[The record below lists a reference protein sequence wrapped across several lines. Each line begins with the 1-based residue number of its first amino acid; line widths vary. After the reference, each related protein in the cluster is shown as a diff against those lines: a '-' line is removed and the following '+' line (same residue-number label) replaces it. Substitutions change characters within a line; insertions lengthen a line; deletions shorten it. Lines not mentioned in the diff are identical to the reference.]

1 LFQFVSA
8 EWVEKHLDAPDVLVL
23 DPRSPVRY
31 MAGHPKNAVNLPVTK
46 ARDAQGKLLPQEELG
61 RWIGA
66 AGLDER
72 RKPVIYDNA
81 DGRNAAFLAWILL
94 YLGRTDVCVM
104 ETLWEQWV
112 ASGREVFYKPVR
124 PTPREFYARERAEL
138 RSKLEDVPAPGS
150 KLVDMRAVEEYSGEL
165 DTEGRPGHIPGAMH
179 LSWQEFGAPGHVLA
193 PKEKLAELFAA
204 RGVGASDHV
213 IAYCR
218 TGVRA
223 ALGFLAL
230 AQLGR
235 KVSLYDGS
243 YAEWAKSGLPVE
255 SLITTE
261 QKGESTHA

>member
-1 LFQFVSA
+1 MFQFVSA
-8 EWVEKHLDAPDVLVL
+8 EWVEKHLDSPDILVL

-31 MAGHPKNAVNLPVTK
+31 MAGHPKNAVNAPVTK
-46 ARDAQGKLLPQEELG
+46 TRDAQGKLLPPEELG
-61 RWIGA
+61 RWMGA

-72 RKPVIYDNA
+72 HTPVIYDSA

-112 ASGREVFYKPVR
+112 ASGREAFYRPVR
-124 PTPREFYARERAEL
+124 PTQREFYLRERAEL
-138 RSKLEDVPAPGS
+138 RSKLEDVPAPGA
-150 KLVDMRAVEEYSGEL
+150 KLVDMRAAEEFSGDL
-165 DTEGRPGHIPGAMH
+165 DTEGRPGHIPGAVH
-179 LSWQEFGAPGHVLA
+179 LSWQELALQGHVLA
-193 PKEKLAELFAA
+193 SKERLEGIFIS
-204 RGVGASDHV
+204 RGISADDHV

-230 AQLGR
+230 AQSGR
-235 KVSLYDGS
+235 KVALYDGS

-255 SLITTE
+255 CRVAKNE
-261 QKGESTHA
+261 KGETTHA

>member
-8 EWVEKHLDAPDVLVL
+8 EWVEKHLDSPDVLVL

-31 MAGHPKNAVNLPVTK
+31 MAGHPKNAVNAPVTK
-46 ARDAQGKLLPQEELG
+46 ARDAQGKLLPPEELG
-61 RWIGA
+61 QWLGA

-72 RKPVIYDNA
+72 HTPVIYDNA

-104 ETLWEQWV
+104 ETLWEQWA
-112 ASGREVFYKPVR
+112 ASGREAFYRPVQ
-124 PTPREFYARERAEL
+124 PTPREFYLRERAEL
-138 RSKLEDVPAPGS
+138 RSKLEDVPAPGA
-150 KLVDMRAVEEYSGEL
+150 KLVDMRAAEEFSGEL
-165 DTEGRPGHIPGAMH
+165 DTEGRPGHIPGAVH
-179 LSWQEFGAPGHVLA
+179 LSWQEFTAPGQMLA
-193 PKEKLAELFAA
+193 PKEKLEGIFAA
-204 RGVGASDHV
+204 RGINADDHV

-235 KVSLYDGS
+235 RVSLYDGS

-255 SLITTE
+255 TTKSNE
-261 QKGESTHA
+261 QKGEGTHA